1 MKFLPMIRPG
11 NGHYATFNPMKE
23 YMHPHDYSHVDHEFN
38 RFIGKHG
45 KKYDTVQE
53 HERRKSNFMQN
64 LRFIHSKNRAK
75 LGFSLG
81 VNHLTDKTSDELK
94 ALNGFR
100 SSGVYNGLYFGTINS
115 QRFEC

>member
-1 MKFLPMIRPG
+1 
-11 NGHYATFNPMKE
+11 MKE
-23 YMHPHDYSHVDHEFN
+23 YMHPHDYSHVDHEFK

-45 KKYDTVQE
+45 KKYDTTEE

-64 LRFIHSKNRAK
+64 LRYIHSKNRAK

-81 VNHLTDKTSDELK
+81 VNHLTDKTNDELK

-100 SSGVYNGLYFGTINS
+100 SSGVYNGSYHLVLCSLKLPESLHSIS
-115 QRFEC
+115 